1 MFMIDLIKY
10 PVLTEKAT
18 RLLEKNQY
26 TFKVDSRLNK
36 TAIKSTVEVLFGVK
50 VLAVNTYNP
59 PRKSRRLG
67 RFKGFK
73 SNYKRVIIT
82 LRPDESIPL
91 FSES

>member
-1 MFMIDLIKY
+1 MIDLIKY

-50 VLAVNTYNP
+50 VIAVNTCNP